1 MNRLLIN
8 FCAFCLLF
16 PGIKLFAQNNLTII
30 DSFTNE
36 IAFEILEA
44 GENEIYENVIFQ
56 IGELNNNIDGY
67 LRTKIGNILRENN
80 YQVFRNFP
88 KDSSFECTV
97 LEVQNCTIK
106 IEYSE
111 PFSKNMLGEALVK
124 RFVFMSIEGQ
134 LYNEKDSRV
143 ILPVNLDKQYEDEIK
158 YNEIYIME
166 ESPFNFTYGT
176 KAGITAWQEFMEP
189 ALVVSSVLAV
199 LLLLFTQRS

>member
-8 FCAFCLLF
+8 FCAFCLLL

-97 LEVQNCTIK
+97 LEVLNCTIK